1 MSNDNRP
8 MIAVVEFEIETENT
22 TMSEWLDEWEKRAQ
36 DAWDHEPET
45 AGYEAAVHVEDPTR
59 VLVYERYDRGLPSLQ
74 THMERPSHRVI
85 GEAMGSRRMNRRRSL
100 VNIAFDVPD
109 YGWWSRPEPPTP
121 TGGAGHT
128 LTLLGMRFGSSDHR
142 DRFVDLGR
150 EHARYC
156 LDAEPDT
163 LVYAGGIV
171 ADFPDSNP
179 WAAGDL
185 LFVMAC
191 TDAAAREKH
200 ATDPNHIALG
210 ETLRAQ
216 GVEIASAEAT
226 EYRTTGRGFLWR

>member
-1 MSNDNRP
+1 MSSDDRP
-8 MIAVVEFEIETENT
+8 MIAIVEFEIRTETT
-22 TMSEWLDEWEKRAQ
+22 TMDEWLDVWEARAR

-85 GEAMGSRRMNRRRSL
+85 GEAMGSRRMNRSRSL

-109 YGWWSRPEPPTP
+109 YGWWSRPASGTA
-121 TGGAGHT
+121 AGRT
-128 LTLLGMRFGSSDHR
+128 LTLLGMRFGSSGHR
-142 DRFVDLGR
+142 DRFVELSG
-150 EHARYC
+150 EHARHC
-156 LDAEPDT
+156 REAEPDT
-163 LVYAGGIV
+163 LIYAGGIV

-179 WAAGDL
+179 WAEGDL

-191 TDAAAREKH
+191 TDAAARERH
-200 ATDPNHIALG
+200 AKDPNHIALG
-210 ETLRAQ
+210 ERLRAE
-216 GVEIASAEAT
+216 GVEIASSEAI